1 MQTVNIGLFGFGVVG
16 EGIYHVLQQKPQ
28 LGVRIQRIVIK
39 HPEKIRNAP
48 SVLFSTDAN
57 TILQDADIALVVELI
72 DDAEAAFDIALRA
85 LRSGKSVISANKK
98 MIAAHLPVLV
108 ETARTHQ
115 VSFLYEAAVCGS
127 VPVIRNLEE
136 YFDNDLITHITGI
149 VNGSTNFILTH
160 MHKKS
165 IPYSTALQ
173 QAQENGYAESN
184 PALDVEGWDAA
195 NKIRIACVHAF
206 GAYVDAKCILV
217 KGITSISDFDIQYA
231 KEKGYVIKLIA
242 TCSVDADGVLTEIS
256 VLPTFIPRYH
266 PLRLTNDAFNGILIG
281 GQLTDEQFLY
291 GKGAGRYPTA
301 SAVLSD
307 ISAYTYQY
315 RYAYKKG
322 IQRVHEVR
330 DVEATCYIRFQPQSA
345 PDFSQIGEVHEY
357 YRTAKAHV
365 VIVTGS
371 LQAIVSACAGNHI
384 SLIRFPEPVAAQW
397 KTSESL
403 QEEAVYVS

>member
-1 MQTVNIGLFGFGVVG
+1 MSAINIGLFGFGVVG

-28 LGVRIQRIVIK
+28 LGVRIQRIVIR
-39 HPEKIRNAP
+39 HPEKNRNAP
-48 SVLFSTDAN
+48 SALFSTDAN

-72 DDAEAAFDIALRA
+72 DDADAAFDIALRA

-98 MIAAHLPVLV
+98 MIAAHLSVLV
-108 ETARTHQ
+108 ETARAHQ

-206 GAYVDAKCILV
+206 GAYVDADCILV
-217 KGITSISDFDIQYA
+217 KGITAISDFDIRYA

-242 TCSVDADGVLTEIS
+242 TCAVDAQSELTEIS

-322 IQRVHEVR
+322 IRQVQQVREVK
-330 DVEATCYIRFQPQSA
+330 ATCYIRFNPQLP
-345 PDFSQIGEVHEY
+345 PDFSEIGEIHEY
-357 YRTAKAHV
+357 YRTSKTHV
-365 VIVTGS
+365 VIATGN
-371 LQAIVSACAGNHI
+371 LQKILSVCSGDAISV
-384 SLIRFPEPVAAQW
+384 IRLPEPIAAQW
-397 KTSESL
+397 NASETL
-403 QEEAVYVS
+403 LDEAVYAN

>member
-39 HPEKIRNAP
+39 HPEKNRNAP

-165 IPYSTALQ
+165 IP
-173 QAQENGYAESN
+173 
-184 PALDVEGWDAA
+184 
-195 NKIRIACVHAF
+195 
-206 GAYVDAKCILV
+206 
-217 KGITSISDFDIQYA
+217 
-231 KEKGYVIKLIA
+231 
-242 TCSVDADGVLTEIS
+242 
-256 VLPTFIPRYH
+256 
-266 PLRLTNDAFNGILIG
+266 
-281 GQLTDEQFLY
+281 
-291 GKGAGRYPTA
+291 
-301 SAVLSD
+301 
-307 ISAYTYQY
+307 
-315 RYAYKKG
+315 
-322 IQRVHEVR
+322 
-330 DVEATCYIRFQPQSA
+330 
-345 PDFSQIGEVHEY
+345 
-357 YRTAKAHV
+357 
-365 VIVTGS
+365 
-371 LQAIVSACAGNHI
+371 
-384 SLIRFPEPVAAQW
+384 
-397 KTSESL
+397 
-403 QEEAVYVS
+403 

>member
-28 LGVRIQRIVIK
+28 LGVHIHRIVIK
-39 HPEKIRNAP
+39 HPEKERNAP
-48 SVLFSTDAN
+48 SELFSTDAQ
-57 TILQDADIALVVELI
+57 TILQDSSIALVVELI
-72 DDAEAAFDIALRA
+72 DDAEAAFDIALQA
-85 LRSGKSVISANKK
+85 LHAGKSVISANKK

-108 ETARTHQ
+108 ETARAHQ

-206 GAYVDAKCILV
+206 GAYVDAACVLV
-217 KGITSISDFDIQYA
+217 KGITAISDFDIRYA

-242 TCSVDADGVLTEIS
+242 TCAVDAQSELTEIS

-322 IQRVHEVR
+322 IRVVQSVR
-330 DVEATCYIRFQPQSA
+330 DVEATCYIRFQPETP
-345 PDFSQIGEVHEY
+345 PDFSLIGEVHEY
-357 YRTAKAHV
+357 YRTAKSHV
-365 VIVTGS
+365 VIATG
-371 LQAIVSACAGNHI
+371 LLKNILAACADTSI
-384 SLIRFPEPVAAQW
+384 SLIRFPASVAEQW
-397 KTSESL
+397 KTSASL
-403 QEEAVYVS
+403 QQEAVYAN